1 MRQNKEIFEKYAD
14 KLLSAMKREGLMNKD
29 VAEIFAVPASYMS
42 NLIKRPEKTPM
53 PFMEKVRTWDLS
65 GKLLRG
71 YKPPESTEPEPVT
84 KTQEQKVAE
93 LYTAIRKKRS
103 KLAVKQL
110 VKEHDAAEA
119 AEIKEEIAAAIA
131 ESVSTEE
138 PTREEIAADIRQ
150 QYENVQPQEVTVSV
164 ICKNDKVDV
173 SRLDSRTGV
182 IASAEL
188 FFDENGAF
196 HLTYK
201 YKS

>member
-103 KLAVKQL
+103 TLAVKQL